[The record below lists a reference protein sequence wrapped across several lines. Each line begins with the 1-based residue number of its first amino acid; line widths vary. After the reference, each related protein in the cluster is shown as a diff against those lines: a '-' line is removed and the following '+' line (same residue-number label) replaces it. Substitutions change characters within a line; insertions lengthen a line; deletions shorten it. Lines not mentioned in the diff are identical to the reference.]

1 MLHRRT
7 IMPAAMSALLAV
19 IVSTIV
25 LHHHIRI
32 RNFLQEVRDALAS
45 RLPRSLR
52 TYQWQEQ
59 PSVLRVYYDNPDVYY
74 QLRVRHKARSLEL
87 GLHFEGPREE
97 HAAWADAL
105 TAHAQAIQAQLGPDV
120 VLEESSRKSTR
131 LHESMPLGGNPNEPI
146 SRALTSDRAVAAAER
161 LARFVA
167 VLEPLLAKQRR
178 EQAG

>member
-1 MLHRRT
+1 M
-7 IMPAAMSALLAV
+7 
-19 IVSTIV
+19 
-25 LHHHIRI
+25 
-32 RNFLQEVRDALAS
+32 
-45 RLPRSLR
+45 
-52 TYQWQEQ
+52 
-59 PSVLRVYYDNPDVYY
+59 
-74 QLRVRHKARSLEL
+74 

-97 HAAWADAL
+97 HAAWTDAL

-146 SRALTSDRAVAAAER
+146 SRALTSDRAAAAAER

-178 EQAG
+178 E